1 MKSNLNEMN
10 EVEEPRRVAA
20 YLRVNA
26 VGAVG
31 GTQLVEQQ
39 NAVQRFADENGLE
52 VCRWYVET
60 ASGSAGAEHPA
71 LDRLLADVAS
81 DARDF
86 DCLVV
91 WSLSRLSR
99 SLARLAAVCR
109 ELADC
114 GVALVSVSEAPA
126 GHRFDRVVQDLLMG
140 PGEIYVEGR
149 RI

>member
-1 MKSNLNEMN
+1 MNSKLNEMN
-10 EVEEPRRVAA
+10 EVEEARRVAA

-26 VGAVG
+26 DGVVG
-31 GTQLVEQQ
+31 GTQLIEQQ

-52 VCRWYVET
+52 VYHWYVET
-60 ASGSAGAEHPA
+60 GSGSAGAEHPA

-86 DCLVV
+86 DRLVV
-91 WSLSRLSR
+91 WSLSRLGRSR
-99 SLARLAAVCR
+99 VRLAAACR

-114 GVALVSVSEAPA
+114 GVALISVSEAAA